1 MFNEIFHQKFSYFL
15 LVFFYYLSIFKN
27 ICVNISI
34 SYTEITQ
41 HVSNEKKVRL
51 QLLIDSQSD
60 KEIHCNSVSKIN
72 NHLVQNIALFSYKIF
87 RNLIVKCQSVSVTT

>member
-1 MFNEIFHQKFSYFL
+1 MFDKAFCQLEQHVNNELMISFDHLICLQIIQQYDNMFNEIFHQKFSYFL
-15 LVFFYYLSIFKN
+15 LFFFYYLSIFKN

-51 QLLIDSQSD
+51 QLLI
-60 KEIHCNSVSKIN
+60 
-72 NHLVQNIALFSYKIF
+72 
-87 RNLIVKCQSVSVTT
+87 NLTDHHM